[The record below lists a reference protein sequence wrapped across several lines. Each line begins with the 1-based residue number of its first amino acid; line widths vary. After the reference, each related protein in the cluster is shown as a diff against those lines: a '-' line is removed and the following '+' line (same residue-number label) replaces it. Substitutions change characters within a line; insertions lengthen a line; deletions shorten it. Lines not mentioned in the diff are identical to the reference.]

1 MIDLTYWDSIMI
13 NTPSFKED
21 HISQI
26 PALQFL
32 QNLGYRYISPEEAL
46 KERKNKLAN
55 VLLENILEKFGRVR
69 FNDG

>member
-1 MIDLTYWDSIMI
+1 M

-32 QNLGYRYISPEEAL
+32 QNLGYTYLSPDEAL
-46 KERKNKLAN
+46 KQRGGKTTA
-55 VLLENILEKFGRVR
+55 VFLEGILRQQLQRLNSFKY
-69 FNDG
+69 